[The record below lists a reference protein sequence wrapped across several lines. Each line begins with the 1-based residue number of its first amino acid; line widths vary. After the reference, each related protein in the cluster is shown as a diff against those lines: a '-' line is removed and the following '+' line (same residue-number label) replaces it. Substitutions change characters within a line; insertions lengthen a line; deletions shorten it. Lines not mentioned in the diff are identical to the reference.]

1 MPRPTRRARLTAPGL
16 SARLLRVRKVM
27 GSPSCCFWGAAAAVD
42 WVRILLDNNDD
53 DGDFV
58 DDKESN
64 DMCEASDDDDES
76 SPRRD
81 AVLLL
86 FNVVLQ
92 LAAMDERDLVTVLVI
107 FFAETRAAHLMAREA
122 PVDIIIFLGC

>member
-1 MPRPTRRARLTAPGL
+1 M
-16 SARLLRVRKVM
+16 
-27 GSPSCCFWGAAAAVD
+27 
-42 WVRILLDNNDD
+42 RILDNN

-58 DDKESN
+58 DDRESN

-86 FNVVLQ
+86 FNVVQ
-92 LAAMDERDLVTVLVI
+92 LAAMDERDLVIVLVI

>member
-27 GSPSCCFWGAAAAVD
+27 GSPSCDFWGAAAAVD

-58 DDKESN
+58 DDRESN
-64 DMCEASDDDDES
+64 DMCEASDDEES

-86 FNVVLQ
+86 FNVVQ
-92 LAAMDERDLVTVLVI
+92 LAAMDERDLVIVLVV

>member
-27 GSPSCCFWGAAAAVD
+27 GSPSCDFWGAAAVDD

-58 DDKESN
+58 DDRESN
-64 DMCEASDDDDES
+64 DMCEASDDDES

-86 FNVVLQ
+86 FNVVQ

-107 FFAETRAAHLMAREA
+107 FFAETRAAHLMAREV
-122 PVDIIIFLGC
+122 PDDIIFLGC

>member
-27 GSPSCCFWGAAAAVD
+27 GSPSCDFWGAAAAVD

-53 DGDFV
+53 DGDFI
-58 DDKESN
+58 DDRESN
-64 DMCEASDDDDES
+64 DMCEASDDEES

-86 FNVVLQ
+86 FNVVQ

>member
-27 GSPSCCFWGAAAAVD
+27 GSPSCDFWGAAAAVVD
-42 WVRILLDNNDD
+42 WVRILDNNND

-58 DDKESN
+58 NDRESN

-86 FNVVLQ
+86 FEVVLQ
-92 LAAMDERDLVTVLVI
+92 VAAIDERDLVIVLVV
-107 FFAETRAAHLMAREA
+107 FFAETRAAHLMARLA
-122 PVDIIIFLGC
+122 PDDIIFLGC

>member
-27 GSPSCCFWGAAAAVD
+27 GSPSCDFWGAAVVD
-42 WVRILLDNNDD
+42 WVRILDNSDD

-58 DDKESN
+58 DDRESK

-86 FNVVLQ
+86 FDIVLQ
-92 LAAMDERDLVTVLVI
+92 VAATDERDLVILLVV
-107 FFAETRAAHLMAREA
+107 FFAETRAAHLMARDA
-122 PVDIIIFLGC
+122 PDDIIFLGC

>member
-1 MPRPTRRARLTAPGL
+1 MPRPTRRARLTDPGL

-27 GSPSCCFWGAAAAVD
+27 GSPSFVFCGAAAVVD
-42 WVRILLDNNDD
+42 WVRILDNNDG

-58 DDKESN
+58 NDRESN

-86 FNVVLQ
+86 FEVVLQ
-92 LAAMDERDLVTVLVI
+92 VAAMDERDLVIVLVV
-107 FFAETRAAHLMAREA
+107 FFAETRAAHLMARQA
-122 PVDIIIFLGC
+122 PDDIMILGC

>member
-27 GSPSCCFWGAAAAVD
+27 GSPSCDFWGAAAAVD

-53 DGDFV
+53 DDFV
-58 DDKESN
+58 DDRESN
-64 DMCEASDDDDES
+64 DMCEASDDDES

-86 FNVVLQ
+86 FEVVLQ
-92 LAAMDERDLVTVLVI
+92 VAAMDERDLVIVLVV
-107 FFAETRAAHLMAREA
+107 FFAETRAAHLMARQA
-122 PVDIIIFLGC
+122 PDDIIFLGC

>member
-1 MPRPTRRARLTAPGL
+1 
-16 SARLLRVRKVM
+16 
-27 GSPSCCFWGAAAAVD
+27 
-42 WVRILLDNNDD
+42 VRILDNN

-58 DDKESN
+58 DDRESN
-64 DMCEASDDDDES
+64 DMCEASDDEES

-86 FNVVLQ
+86 FNVVQ
-92 LAAMDERDLVTVLVI
+92 VAAMDERDLVIVLVI